1 MPPKPGSN
9 KVSGT
14 CYLQHY
20 SGSSAKNECFL
31 LTLFSPNDCH
41 MHLIIEITETHEYFI
56 QAQEKVEQELR
67 KLTRLDGN
75 KTCVD
80 CPEKVLQFH

>member
-1 MPPKPGSN
+1 
-9 KVSGT
+9 
-14 CYLQHY
+14 
-20 SGSSAKNECFL
+20 
-31 LTLFSPNDCH
+31 

>member
-1 MPPKPGSN
+1 MR
-9 KVSGT
+9 
-14 CYLQHY
+14 
-20 SGSSAKNECFL
+20 
-31 LTLFSPNDCH
+31 
-41 MHLIIEITETHEYFI
+41 LIIEITEIHGYFI

-80 CPEKVLQFH
+80 CPEKVPEFH